1 MNNFNK
7 AGNMGNM
14 GSSDAK
20 ANILMGGSASTSF
33 SSAMGLQQQQ
43 QTNMPNNQFSQ
54 FRGNQNNMMLRSEAS
69 MDMGDEMNPYNT
81 NDAFHPSN
89 YSNPQSAR
97 MPFTTQQ
104 VILPGGKLMQ
114 YDSAQQQQSGF
125 GSGMQGQFGG
135 FQQQQQ
141 FQQNGGG
148 QGFGQMFQQSM
159 PPPQQPTVQLSLTG
173 NAVAIED
180 VDDDPVDNPAIGAS
194 IDAEAGAGVG
204 VGVGGY
210 SSEEP
215 PVSTYVDEYPDL
227 LELPPQPR
235 YDVFCPGYVPCM
247 PPPVSI

>member
-89 YSNPQSAR
+89 YSNP
-97 MPFTTQQ
+97 
-104 VILPGGKLMQ
+104 
-114 YDSAQQQQSGF
+114 
-125 GSGMQGQFGG
+125 
-135 FQQQQQ
+135 
-141 FQQNGGG
+141 
-148 QGFGQMFQQSM
+148 
-159 PPPQQPTVQLSLTG
+159 
-173 NAVAIED
+173 
-180 VDDDPVDNPAIGAS
+180 AIGAS